1 MPISGRGHWGG
12 TASAFAKASADTSV
26 PSHFARLGLR
36 GAQAG
41 KAGTLCCDG
50 RGRPPHIVA
59 RASPPA
65 VGRCLQRPLQF
76 GHFGKAK
83 SGEIRK
89 FSLVEIFCWS
99 RKTGACNDLG
109 KWSHYTFR
117 AVS

>member
-1 MPISGRGHWGG
+1 MANTYTQIYIPTNVH
-12 TASAFAKASADTSV
+12 TPA
-26 PSHFARLGLR
+26 
-36 GAQAG
+36 
-41 KAGTLCCDG
+41 DG
-50 RGRPPHIVA
+50 RGRP
-59 RASPPA
+59 S
-65 VGRCLQRPLQF
+65 LQF